1 MPIRKPLPFALPFP
15 IPMEMLLLCDGADA
29 GVDAADN
36 GDDDD
41 HDDDDGAASRDVTDG
56 VVSAR
61 A

>member
-1 MPIRKPLPFALPFP
+1 
-15 IPMEMLLLCDGADA
+15 MEMLLLCDGADA

-41 HDDDDGAASRDVTDG
+41 HDDDDGTASRDVTDG